1 MQKHVY
7 GLDLIR
13 AVAIS
18 AVVFQHGALFFNLCY
33 RTPEI
38 WVRAGS
44 IGVTMFFALSGFLI
58 GGILLDQGESLGA
71 LPVAARFWIRRALR
85 TLPNYWLFIGV
96 NLAFWYFHQRAKGYP
111 NPFPLIPRYLLFLQN
126 FSSTPTWFFS
136 ESWSLAVEEWFYLM
150 FPLGL
155 YLGLRLLKV
164 PFTRLYGILASVLVV
179 VPVAL
184 RGFVL
189 TQEDWARGITK
200 VVIYRPDAIALG
212 LITVAL
218 CRRYPDSVRRLRGAA
233 ALGGVVVLV
242 ESILYMGRG
251 DPDHSAVA
259 RTFLPLLVTL
269 GCSLL
274 LPWASTCTDLGGRI
288 INTPVSAV
296 ARWSYSMYLVNLMIS
311 GTVLSHMQFHYG
323 TVVGVGSYVAACILA
338 SAAVY
343 RWFESPILRWRDRR
357 FSLDHRRGVAPGNRV
372 VKG

>member
-33 RTPEI
+33 GTPEI
-38 WVRAGS
+38 WVKAGS

-71 LPVAARFWIRRALR
+71 LPVAARFWVRRALR

-96 NLAFWYFHQRAKGYP
+96 NLAFWYFHQRSKGYP
-111 NPFPLIPRYLLFLQN
+111 DPFPLIPRYLLFLQN
-126 FSSTPTWFFS
+126 FASTPTWFFS

-164 PFTRLYGILASVLVV
+164 PFTRLYTILASVMVI
-179 VPVAL
+179 VPVTL
-184 RGFVL
+184 RGLVL
-189 TQEDWARGITK
+189 TQADWARGITK

-218 CRRYPDSVRRLRGAA
+218 CRRYPDSVRRLRGTA

-251 DPDHSAVA
+251 DPEHSALA
-259 RTFLPLLVTL
+259 RTS
-269 GCSLL
+269 CRS
-274 LPWASTCTDLGGRI
+274 S
-288 INTPVSAV
+288 
-296 ARWSYSMYLVNLMIS
+296 
-311 GTVLSHMQFHYG
+311 
-323 TVVGVGSYVAACILA
+323 
-338 SAAVY
+338 
-343 RWFESPILRWRDRR
+343 
-357 FSLDHRRGVAPGNRV
+357 
-372 VKG
+372 